1 MTTILLPIKNL
12 GAAKQRQAL
21 LSQEERSRLAWT
33 MLKDVTR
40 ALNESRAAERIFVI
54 TGDAQVAEHA
64 RRQSW
69 EILEE
74 ERQVS
79 ESHSVDAA
87 SRLLLE
93 KGISSVLRL
102 PGDIPLLKA
111 TDVDSLLERGIGNPG
126 ALIVPSRDGSGTN
139 ALLRSPPDVFP
150 SYFGQGSFALHRAAA
165 QRIGIS
171 LEVVENVRLGFDLDT
186 PADLLD
192 FWQIGQGT
200 RTWEIINELGWVAS
214 GESKVRVAR
223 LTGDANES
231 IPN

>member
-111 TDVDSLLERGIGNPG
+111 HGRRFSAGKRDRESGCPDCPLAGWFRYQRTLAIAARRFSLVFRSRQLCAAPGGGSTDWDLPG
-126 ALIVPSRDGSGTN
+126 GGRKRKAVI
-139 ALLRSPPDVFP
+139 
-150 SYFGQGSFALHRAAA
+150 
-165 QRIGIS
+165 
-171 LEVVENVRLGFDLDT
+171 
-186 PADLLD
+186 
-192 FWQIGQGT
+192 
-200 RTWEIINELGWVAS
+200 
-214 GESKVRVAR
+214 
-223 LTGDANES
+223 
-231 IPN
+231 